1 MVSDVIP
8 TSQRKETVAKICS
21 KWPCVTSASPTAAL
35 EKRGVK
41 ATKVYAFG
49 DRGRV
54 SNCNGAVGM
63 ILLYSKWTFFLFEFL
78 VVSVIDDVDVF
89 GVVVSVRDSKLIFLA
104 IVS

>member
-1 MVSDVIP
+1 MGSDTTP
-8 TSQRKETVAKICS
+8 TRQRRETVAIICS

-89 GVVVSVRDSKLIFLA
+89 GVVVSVRDSTLIFLA